1 MTEMSTQ
8 QQNREISRE
17 KPVKRIGVAVIYDR
31 QGRILIDRRLPQG
44 SMGGFWEFPGG
55 KIEAGETPEECI
67 KREIMEELAIEV
79 EVGAHF
85 TTIAHEYSL
94 FHVVLIVH
102 ICQHIDGEPQPIC
115 CDEIR
120 WVEPKELFNFTFP
133 EANLQIVEA
142 LQ

>member
-1 MTEMSTQ
+1 MTEISPQ
-8 QQNREISRE
+8 QQNRE
-17 KPVKRIGVAVIYDR
+17 KPLKRIGVAVIYDR
-31 QGRILIDRRLPQG
+31 QGKILIDRRLPQG

-55 KIEAGETPEECI
+55 KIELGETPKECI
-67 KREIMEELAIEV
+67 EREIREELAIEV
-79 EVGAHF
+79 EVGAHL
-85 TTIAHEYSL
+85 TTIVHEYSH

-120 WVEPKELFNFTFP
+120 WVEPKELFDFTFP
-133 EANLQIVEA
+133 EANLQIIEA